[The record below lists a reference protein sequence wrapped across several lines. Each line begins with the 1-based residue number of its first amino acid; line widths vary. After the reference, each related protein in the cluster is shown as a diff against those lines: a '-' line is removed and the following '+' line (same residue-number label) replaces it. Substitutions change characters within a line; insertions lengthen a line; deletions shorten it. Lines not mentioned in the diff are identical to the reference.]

1 MKVRLAYGKKG
12 IEIHLPDEL
21 HPVVVEPVYVPG
33 LADQT
38 QSVRD
43 ALRRPIGSQALRDV
57 VRSSGKVS
65 VVFNDITRP
74 TPYPIILPALLAELD
89 HVRDDHIVLLNA
101 TGTHRPNTE
110 PELRTMLGD
119 QIVNRFRIVQNDA
132 LDHSAHTLVGTTR
145 SGNEI
150 WLHKEYVE
158 CDVRILTGFIEPHF
172 FAGFS
177 GGGKACMPGMAL
189 LETVLRN
196 HSVAHLD
203 DPRADWGQT
212 AGNPAWEEI
221 LEAALMVPPVFLL
234 NVTLNRDKQ
243 ITGVF
248 AGDLVQAHEEGCAFA
263 KKNAMVPVK
272 QPCDIV
278 ITSNSGYPLDLNVYQ
293 SIKGI
298 SAASAIVKKGGSIIM
313 AAECWDGIPDHGQY
327 ARLLRQ
333 ARSPEHLLET
343 VRAPGFSVQDMWQV
357 QLQAL
362 ISQKAD
368 VYFYSENL
376 RDEQIT
382 AALLKPCHNIEAT
395 VAELVQRLGRAP
407 SICVLPEGPQTI
419 PYISKV
425 AKVAKVS

>member
-1 MKVRLAYGKKG
+1 MKIRLAYGKKG
-12 IEIHLPDEL
+12 LEVRLPDDL
-21 HPVVVEPVYVPG
+21 DPALVEPEYVPA
-33 LADQT
+33 LAEPA

-57 VRSSGKVS
+57 VRSSDKVS

-74 TPYPIILPALLAELD
+74 TPYPVILPALLAELD
-89 HVRDDHIVLLNA
+89 HVRDDHLVLLNA

-119 QIVNRFRIVQNDA
+119 QIVERFRIVQNDA
-132 LDHSAHTLVGTTR
+132 LDPGAHACVGTTR

-150 WLHKEYVE
+150 WLHKEYIE

-177 GGGKACMPGMAL
+177 GGGKACMPGLAL

-203 DPRADWGQT
+203 DPGANWGIT
-212 AGNPAWEEI
+212 HGNPAWEEI
-221 LEAALMVPPVFLL
+221 LEAASMVPPVFLL

-263 KKNAMVPVK
+263 KKTAMVPVK
-272 QPCDIV
+272 QPYDIV
-278 ITSNSGYPLDLNVYQ
+278 ITTNSGYPLDLNVYQ

-298 SAASAIVKKGGSIIM
+298 SAASQIVKKGGNIIM

-327 ARLLRQ
+327 ARLLRK
-333 ARSPEHLLET
+333 AKSPEHLLET

-357 QLQAL
+357 QIQAL
-362 ISQKAD
+362 ILQKAD

-376 RDEQIT
+376 RDEQIIG
-382 AALLKPCHNIEAT
+382 ALLKPCHNIEAT
-395 VAELVQRLGRAP
+395 VGELVRKLGRTA

-419 PYISKV
+419 PYICEIPI
-425 AKVAKVS
+425 